1 MVEWFDGQT
10 AGMLKARRPA
20 AEILQEMVGEAAEAL
35 DSRLR
40 KRITVS
46 G

>member
-1 MVEWFDGQT
+1 MNAAGQT

-20 AEILQEMVGEAAEAL
+20 AEILEEMVAEAAEAL
-35 DSRLR
+35 DAGLR
-40 KRITVS
+40 NRVTVS